1 MYSSVRR
8 FANAYEGIGDDS
20 YDIIDR
26 ESVSGGYENLGA
38 VFEDLQ
44 EGDIITD
51 EVIYSET
58 GGNVNDELSSLNH
71 HPTAN
76 QPTHYINFLQH
87 ADDAESINNGDV
99 YFDKDGCQQTSEN
112 NNDMEPNEND
122 ENDPSAEYVV
132 EVYFFDEITFNTR
145 LASEVNSCLDYP
157 SVCNDHPSLVKE
169 GDTAFVEVHTTAQTE
184 TRVLEAATGSVYETH
199 AEPFDSD
206 SECDSLNLSTS
217 LLWSDSE

>member
-1 MYSSVRR
+1 MRWS
-8 FANAYEGIGDDS
+8 ANAYEGIGADS

-26 ESVSGGYENLGA
+26 ESLSGGYENLGA

-76 QPTHYINFLQH
+76 QPTNYINLMQH
-87 ADDAESINNGDV
+87 AGDAESINNGDV
-99 YFDKDGCQQTSEN
+99 YFVKDCCHQTSEN
-112 NNDMEPNEND
+112 DNLEPNEND
-122 ENDPSAEYVV
+122 VNATSAEYVN
-132 EVYFFDEITFNTR
+132 EVYFLDEITFNTR
-145 LASEVNSCLDYP
+145 LASEVNSCLGYP

-169 GDTAFVEVHTTAQTE
+169 GDTASVEVHTTPQTE

>member
-20 YDIIDR
+20 YDTIDR

-58 GGNVNDELSSLNH
+58 GGNVDDELSSLNH

-76 QPTHYINFLQH
+76 QPTNYINLLQH
-87 ADDAESINNGDV
+87 ADDAESINDGDV
-99 YFDKDGCQQTSEN
+99 YFDKETSEN

-122 ENDPSAEYVV
+122 ENDTSAEYVH
-132 EVYFFDEITFNTR
+132 EVYFLDEITFNTR

-169 GDTAFVEVHTTAQTE
+169 GDTASVEVHTTAQTE
-184 TRVLEAATGSVYETH
+184 NRVLEVATRSVYETH
-199 AEPFDSD
+199 A
-206 SECDSLNLSTS
+206 
-217 LLWSDSE
+217 

>member
-20 YDIIDR
+20 YDTIDR

-44 EGDIITD
+44 EGDITTD
-51 EVIYSET
+51 KVISSET

-76 QPTHYINFLQH
+76 QPTHYINLFQH
-87 ADDAESINNGDV
+87 AGDAESISNGDV

-112 NNDMEPNEND
+112 NNDMKPNEND
-122 ENDPSAEYVV
+122 ENDTSAEYVL
-132 EVYFFDEITFNTR
+132 EVYFLDEITFNTR

-169 GDTAFVEVHTTAQTE
+169 GDTASVEVHKTAQTE
-184 TRVLEAATGSVYETH
+184 TCVMEAATGSVYETH